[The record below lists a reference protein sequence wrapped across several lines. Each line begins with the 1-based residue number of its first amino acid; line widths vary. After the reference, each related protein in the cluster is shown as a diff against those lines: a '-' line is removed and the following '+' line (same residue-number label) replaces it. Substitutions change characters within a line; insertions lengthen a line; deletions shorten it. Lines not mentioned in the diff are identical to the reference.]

1 MANEPDLNQPG
12 NAENP
17 GSPSD
22 PPASE
27 PAVAEPQ
34 GKLPISTWG
43 LIRITEDWVRTPPI
57 RPYKSPDAR
66 DRRLPAGKPFA
77 DPQRRGWPYGTPS
90 GPAGDDSPNNCI
102 SRVGGKAGETA
113 GARSSGS
120 TPATSSPAS
129 AGHFVQPATSPR
141 GGT

>member
-34 GKLPISTWG
+34 GETPDLDMGID
-43 LIRITEDWVRTPPI
+43 RITEDWVRTPP
-57 RPYKSPDAR
+57 
-66 DRRLPAGKPFA
+66 
-77 DPQRRGWPYGTPS
+77 
-90 GPAGDDSPNNCI
+90 DSALQEP
-102 SRVGGKAGETA
+102 
-113 GARSSGS
+113 
-120 TPATSSPAS
+120 
-129 AGHFVQPATSPR
+129 
-141 GGT
+141 